1 MINQFAILVISADK
15 KSVRRRKL
23 CQSVNFVVHHHL
35 EAARTALM
43 ENMNILQI
51 LAIVLSA
58 VHHLMDLVLT
68 AHLVNT
74 CMVAM
79 ERSVSSVDQLQLVPV
94 HTVHTENT
102 RDN

>member
-1 MINQFAILVISADK
+1 
-15 KSVRRRKL
+15 
-23 CQSVNFVVHHHL
+23 VVHHHL

-51 LAIVLSA
+51 LAIVHSA
-58 VHHLMDLVLT
+58 VRHLMDLVLT
-68 AHLVNT
+68 VRSASI
-74 CMVAM
+74 CMAAM
-79 ERSVSSVDQLQLVPV
+79 ERSVSSVDQHLRVPA

>member
-23 CQSVNFVVHHHL
+23 CQSVNFV
-35 EAARTALM
+35 
-43 ENMNILQI
+43 
-51 LAIVLSA
+51 